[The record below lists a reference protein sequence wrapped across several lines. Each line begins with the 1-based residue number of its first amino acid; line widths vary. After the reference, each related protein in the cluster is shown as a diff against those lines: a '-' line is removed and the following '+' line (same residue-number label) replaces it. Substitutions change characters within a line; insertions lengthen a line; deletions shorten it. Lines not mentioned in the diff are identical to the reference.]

1 MYSTCII
8 PLSYNA
14 FQGHNEQYK
23 IEKMIQNWEMKLNKP
38 KKKLPKNSEKEMEI
52 MKENRWSH
60 WRCWCG
66 NEKNETNQR
75 GDSQQREEPQLIHA
89 AITLTRKNPGNEKKM
104 KNRLI
109 SHSAFSLLCLAI

>member
-1 MYSTCII
+1 MAKTNLIAAI
-8 PLSYNA
+8 ALKLSGANLFSYLSAN
-14 FQGHNEQYK
+14 HSK
-23 IEKMIQNWEMKLNKP
+23 
-38 KKKLPKNSEKEMEI
+38 
-52 MKENRWSH
+52 
-60 WRCWCG
+60 G